1 MERTG
6 GVSMPEED
14 LKQVLFEHTKKFYE
28 RYQEFK
34 KLFGEN
40 NETTIKCKNK
50 YYGCHLVVVRS
61 GLEDEYESWLKQ
73 QQGSE
78 TCA

>member
-1 MERTG
+1 MSSVPIQTADSERA
-6 GVSMPEED
+6 
-14 LKQVLFEHTKKFYE
+14 
-28 RYQEFK
+28 
-34 KLFGEN
+34 GEN

-50 YYGCHLVVVRS
+50 YYGCHLVVVRG

-78 TCA
+78 KYA